1 MTMAMVQRAYKPKL
15 TALSLTTTGLCH
27 QLTIARRFKFHP
39 AVQFQSSSLIQQ
51 LSLRVSTSVAM
62 KTGES

>member
-1 MTMAMVQRAYKPKL
+1 MTMAMVRRAYKPKL
-15 TALSLTTTGLCH
+15 TELSLTTTGPCH

-39 AVQFQSSSLIQQ
+39 AVQFQSSSLTQL
-51 LSLRVSTSVAM
+51 LSLRVSTNVAM